1 MNVAQ
6 GVYFVAPQVV
16 EIRERPLEPQKD
28 AILVRSLVQGIS
40 AGTELYF
47 YRGDFPSGM
56 EGDLPG
62 LSKRLEYPLVY
73 GYSNVGMDERGRRVF
88 CFAPHQTGWYAS
100 EADLIILDDSIS
112 NLDAVFLP
120 NMETALGILQDLQP
134 ILGETIAVMGLG
146 VVGLL
151 VAELLSRQKWINLIL
166 VDMKESRRPIAES
179 LGADFINPQKESLAE
194 AVQKLTGGRGLD
206 RAVNVSASASALQD
220 LMEVMAMEGLIIE
233 ASWYGSRPVSL
244 SLGGAFH
251 RRRLTIKSS
260 QVSNVG
266 GHLGPGWNKKRRME
280 LVLRALSEIQPRRYV
295 TDHFPFAQA
304 PRAYEYISE
313 GHENT
318 IQVVLD
324 CEEL

>member
-16 EIRERPLEPQKD
+16 EIRECPLYPQKD
-28 AILVRSLVQGIS
+28 AVLVRSLVQGIS
-40 AGTELYF
+40 AGTELHF

-56 EGDLPG
+56 AGDLPG
-62 LSKRLEYPLVY
+62 LSERLEYPLVY
-73 GYSNVGMDERGRRVF
+73 GYSNVGIDERGRRVF
-88 CFAPHQTGWYAS
+88 GFVPHQTCWYS
-100 EADLIILDDSIS
+100 KEADLIVLDDTIS
-112 NLDAVFLP
+112 DLDAVFIP
-120 NMETALGILQDLQP
+120 NMETALGIVQDLQP
-134 ILGETIAVMGLG
+134 TIGETIAVMGMG

-151 VAELLSRQKWINLIL
+151 VAELLSRLGFINLIL
-166 VDMKESRRPIAES
+166 VDMKESRRPIAEG
-179 LGADFINPQKESLAE
+179 LGAIFINPQKESLAE
-194 AVQKLTGGRGLD
+194 TVQGLSGGRGLD

-220 LMEVMAMEGLIIE
+220 LMDVMAMEGLIIE
-233 ASWYGSRPVSL
+233 ASWYGSRPVTL
-244 SLGGAFH
+244 SLGGVFH

-260 QVSNVG
+260 QVSHVG
-266 GHLGPGWNKKRRME
+266 GHLGPLWNKKRRME

-295 TDHFPFAQA
+295 TDRFPFSQA

-313 GHENT
+313 NHEKT